1 MFAAAVAAVAAA
13 VADVAVDFCGNQRI
27 STYYWDT
34 HGLRSLTNV
43 NCSVVDAFVDFAAA
57 AADEAAAGKID

>member
-1 MFAAAVAAVAAA
+1 MFAAAVVAAA
-13 VADVAVDFCGNQRI
+13 VAVDAAADSCENRKI

-57 AADEAAAGKID
+57 AADGAAAAGKID

>member
-1 MFAAAVAAVAAA
+1 MFAAAVAAAAA
-13 VADVAVDFCGNQRI
+13 VAVDVAVDFCGNRRI

-43 NCSVVDAFVDFAAA
+43 NCSVDAFVDSAAA
-57 AADEAAAGKID
+57 VADGAVAAAKID